1 MKKETML
8 FSVFLLAGAV
18 LFGIFGMSVIR
29 EAYRHEIHT
38 VQNLAGRMLIEYPE
52 TENAFLEALADMDRT
67 DSGAGSVFLERYGY
81 DEQKKIEENRRYQH
95 TLQFFCRYLAVF
107 VIAALA
113 GGYCFDRLSV
123 WKKKRQE
130 EQILSVLEGC
140 LSGDFQFLD
149 DEEALKRLGNRQ
161 FADTLEKFGRKLQLK
176 SEFLEAEH
184 DDTKSLVTDI
194 SHQLRTPL
202 GALRVCFLLYGE
214 AQDEAEKGEFGERC
228 EMQMDKL
235 ETLTEALGSISRLET
250 HMIRLQPEKVS
261 ITELLAGAV
270 NTVYHK
276 ALAKQI
282 AIEVDELEEISL
294 FLDKKWTTEAISN
307 VLDNAVKYSSVGS
320 CIFVRVWKL
329 FNFVRVEI
337 EDQGIGIP
345 KREWNQI
352 FRRFYRGDSDFV
364 KKEDGIGVG
373 LYLARKIIEE
383 GGGTIS
389 VRQAKEKG
397 SIFVIQLPLPQTGN
411 LSDGQ
416 KKEGFL

>member
-1 MKKETML
+1 MKKETLLFSALVLTGAVL
-8 FSVFLLAGAV
+8 FSVFGLY
-18 LFGIFGMSVIR
+18 VIR

-38 VQNLAGRMLIEYPE
+38 VQNLAGRMLVEYPE

-67 DSGAGSVFLERYGY
+67 DSGTGSALLERYGY

-95 TLQFFCRYLAVF
+95 TIQFFRRYLAVF

-123 WKKKRQE
+123 RKKKRQE
-130 EQILSVLEGC
+130 EQILSVLEDC
-140 LSGDFQFLD
+140 LSGDFKFLD
-149 DEEALKRLGNRQ
+149 DGEALKRLGNRQ
-161 FADTLEKFGRKLQLK
+161 FADTLEKVGRKLQLK
-176 SEFLEAEH
+176 SELLEAEH

-214 AQDEAEKGEFGERC
+214 AQDEAEKEEFGERC

-235 ETLTEALGSISRLET
+235 EALTEALGSISRLET
-250 HMIRLQPEKVS
+250 HMIRLQPEEVS
-261 ITELLAGAV
+261 FTELLAGAV

-282 AIEVDELEEISL
+282 AVEVDELEEISL

-307 VLDNAVKYSSVGS
+307 VLDNAVKYSPAGS
-320 CIFVRVWKL
+320 RIFVRVWKL

-364 KKEDGIGVG
+364 KKEDGTGIG

-411 LSDGQ
+411 LSVGQ
-416 KKEGFL
+416 KKGGFL